1 MQKILSLFSVIILV
15 SACAPKSV
23 HDLGEVDKRKLDSML
38 EERNRCLVT
47 QVQQLDDGVTDA
59 SKIGE
64 IASSK
69 CGFYEENIQQTLMK
83 DFGMEL
89 GTAWA
94 YVNNLRMQT
103 PTQLAEAVLMNRKAK
118 QTGQ

>member
-1 MQKILSLFSVIILV
+1 MQKIFSLFALTMLAA
-15 SACAPKSV
+15 ACAPNNI
-23 HDLGEVDKRKLDSML
+23 HDLGEVEKRKLESML

-69 CGFYEENIQQTLMK
+69 CGFYEENIQHTLMK

-89 GTAWA
+89 GPAWA

-118 QTGQ
+118 VTAQ